1 MAFLPEFFMLRAY
14 RIVNHKWRTSALDG
28 EGARLYG
35 GRWNH
40 PGHSC
45 VYLASS
51 RALAALEL
59 LVHLTPKTKC
69 VRFSFLEVNLHAL
82 SLEKIATLPPG
93 WDETLPS
100 GATREAGTEW
110 LRSKRTAVLQVPSVL
125 IQEEPNYLLN
135 PSHPECEN
143 LFPVAARDFF
153 FDPRLKKHLGSAYL

>member
-1 MAFLPEFFMLRAY
+1 MRAY

-40 PGHSC
+40 PGYSC

-51 RALAALEL
+51 RALAALET
-59 LVHLTPKTKC
+59 LVHLTPKTRG
-69 VRFSFLEVNLHAL
+69 VRFSFVEVNLSSL
-82 SLEKIATLPPG
+82 SMEKIATLPPG

-110 LRSKRTAVLQVPSVL
+110 LRSRRSAVLQVPSVL
-125 IQEEPNYLLN
+125 IKEEPNFILN
-135 PSHPECEN
+135 PEHPECEN
-143 LFPVAARDFF
+143 LFPVSARDFF
-153 FDPRLKKHLGSAYL
+153 FDPRLKNHIGSAYL

>member
-1 MAFLPEFFMLRAY
+1 MLRAY
-14 RIVNHKWRTSALDG
+14 RIVNLKWRPSAFDG
-28 EGARLYG
+28 AGARLHG

-40 PGHSC
+40 PGHPC

-69 VRFSFLEVNLHAL
+69 VRFSFLELNLGSL
-82 SLEKIATLPPG
+82 SIEKIATLPRG

-110 LRSKRTAVLQVPSVL
+110 LRSKRSAILQVPSVL

-143 LFPVAARDFF
+143 VFPIAARDFF
-153 FDPRLKKHLGSAYL
+153 FDPRLKQHLGSAYL

>member
-1 MAFLPEFFMLRAY
+1 MLSAY

-28 EGARLYG
+28 EGARLHG

-40 PGHSC
+40 PGHPC

-69 VRFSFLEVNLHAL
+69 VRFSFLEVNLTAL
-82 SLEKIATLPPG
+82 SMEKIATLPRG
-93 WDETLPS
+93 WDEPLPS

-110 LRSKRTAVLQVPSVL
+110 LRSKRSAVLQVPSVL

>member
-1 MAFLPEFFMLRAY
+1 MLRAY
-14 RIVNHKWRTSALDG
+14 RIVNHKWRTSAFDG
-28 EGARLYG
+28 EGARLHG

-40 PGHSC
+40 PGHPC

-69 VRFSFLEVNLHAL
+69 VRFSFLELNLGSL
-82 SLEKIATLPPG
+82 SIEKIAILPRG

-100 GATREAGTEW
+100 GATRDAGTEW
-110 LRSKRTAVLQVPSVL
+110 LRSKRSAILQVPSVL

-135 PSHPECEN
+135 PSHPEWEN
-143 LFPVAARDFF
+143 VFPFAARDFF
-153 FDPRLKKHLGSAYL
+153 FDPRLKQHLGSAYL

>member
-1 MAFLPEFFMLRAY
+1 MLRAY

-40 PGHSC
+40 PGYSC

-51 RALAALEL
+51 RALAALEM
-59 LVHLTPKTKC
+59 LVHLTPKTKS
-69 VRFSFLEVNLHAL
+69 VRFSFVEVNLSSL
-82 SLEKIATLPPG
+82 SIEKIATLPLG

-110 LRSKRTAVLQVPSVL
+110 LRSKRSAVLQVPSVL
-125 IQEEPNYLLN
+125 IQEEPNYILN

-143 LFPVAARDFF
+143 LFPISARDFF

>member
-1 MAFLPEFFMLRAY
+1 MLRAY
-14 RIVNHKWRTSALDG
+14 RIVNYKWRTSALDG

-40 PGHSC
+40 PGYSC

-51 RALAALEL
+51 RALAALEM
-59 LVHLTPKTKC
+59 LVHLTPKTKS
-69 VRFSFLEVNLHAL
+69 VRFSFVEVNLSSL
-82 SLEKIATLPPG
+82 SIEKIATLPPG

-110 LRSKRTAVLQVPSVL
+110 LRSKRSAVLQVPSVL
-125 IQEEPNYLLN
+125 IQEEPNYILN

-143 LFPVAARDFF
+143 LFPVSARDFF
-153 FDPRLKKHLGSAYL
+153 FDTRLKKHLGSAYL

>member
-1 MAFLPEFFMLRAY
+1 MIRAY
-14 RIVNHKWRTSALDG
+14 LIVNHKWRTYALNG
-28 EGARLYG
+28 EGARLHG

-40 PGHSC
+40 PGQPC

-69 VRFSFLEVNLHAL
+69 VRFSFLEVNLQAL
-82 SLEKIATLPPG
+82 SIEKIATLPPG

-100 GATREAGTEW
+100 WATREAGTEW
-110 LRSKRTAVLQVPSVL
+110 LLSKRTAVLQVPSVL

-143 LFPVAARDFF
+143 FFSVAARDFF
-153 FDPRLKKHLGSAYL
+153 FDSRLKKHLGSAYL

>member
-1 MAFLPEFFMLRAY
+1 MLRAY
-14 RIVNHKWRTSALDG
+14 RIVNHKWRTSAFDG
-28 EGARLYG
+28 EGARLHG

-40 PGHSC
+40 PGHPC

-69 VRFSFLEVNLHAL
+69 VRFSFLELNLDSL
-82 SLEKIATLPPG
+82 SIEKIATLPRG

-110 LRSKRTAVLQVPSVL
+110 LRSKRSAILQVPSVL

-135 PSHPECEN
+135 PNHPECEN
-143 LFPVAARDFF
+143 VFPIAARDFF
-153 FDPRLKKHLGSAYL
+153 FDPRLKQHLGSAYL

>member
-1 MAFLPEFFMLRAY
+1 MLRAY

-40 PGHSC
+40 PGYSC

-51 RALAALEL
+51 RALAALEM
-59 LVHLTPKTKC
+59 LVHLTPKTKS
-69 VRFSFLEVNLHAL
+69 VRFSFVEVNLSSL
-82 SLEKIATLPPG
+82 SIEKIATLPPG

-110 LRSKRTAVLQVPSVL
+110 LRSKRSAVLQVPSVL
-125 IQEEPNYLLN
+125 IQEEPNYILN

-143 LFPVAARDFF
+143 LFPVSARDFF
-153 FDPRLKKHLGSAYL
+153 VDPRLKKHLGSAYL

>member
-1 MAFLPEFFMLRAY
+1 MRAY

-40 PGHSC
+40 PGYSC

-51 RALAALEL
+51 RALAALEM
-59 LVHLTPKTKC
+59 LVHLTPKTRS
-69 VRFSFLEVNLHAL
+69 VRFSFVEVNLSSL
-82 SLEKIATLPPG
+82 SIEKISTLPVG

-110 LRSKRTAVLQVPSVL
+110 LRSKRSAVLQVPSVL
-125 IQEEPNYLLN
+125 IQEEPNYILN
-135 PSHPECEN
+135 PSHPECEDF
-143 LFPVAARDFF
+143 FPVSARDFF
-153 FDPRLKKHLGSAYL
+153 FDPRLKKHIGTAYL